1 MAKSKTVFVC
11 QSCGTQ
17 SPKWIGKCNSCGSW
31 NSFEEEIIQASVQS
45 SVKTNSISSAKP
57 IALPQIQ
64 TEKLQRIDTG
74 IHELNQVIGG
84 GIVPGSVILLGGE
97 PGIGKSTLLLQVA
110 VAVNKKTLYISGE
123 ESPQQIYLRA
133 QRLKANTENCII
145 YSETDI
151 ASILYQIDAI
161 KPELIIIDSV
171 QTLRHPDID
180 SSPGSVSQIR
190 ETSNLLIDLA
200 KKTHIPIILIGH
212 INKEGS
218 IAGPKILEHMVD
230 VVLQFEGDM
239 QNIYRILRSNK
250 NRFGST
256 AEIGI
261 FEMVQYGLREVTNP
275 SEMLLSGN
283 PEQLSGV
290 AIATAMEG
298 VRPLLIE
305 VQALVSTAAYGTPQR
320 TVNGFDSKRLNM
332 LLAVIEKRLG
342 VKIYTKDVFVNIAGG
357 IKIQDTAV
365 DLAVVAAILSSLF
378 DFYIPSSYCFTGE
391 IGLTGEVRSISQIEK
406 RINESSK
413 LGMKKIFVPK
423 YEHKSHAKHSEI
435 VECSRIDTTFRAL
448 FKKENSQED

>member
-1 MAKSKTVFVC
+1 MAKSKTIFVC
-11 QSCGTQ
+11 QSCGAQ

-31 NSFEEEIIQASVQS
+31 NTFQEEILQS
-45 SVKTNSISSAKP
+45 SISTKSATASTAKP
-57 IALPQIQ
+57 IVLTQIQ
-64 TEKLQRIDTG
+64 SEQHTRIDTG

-110 VAVNKKTLYISGE
+110 VALTKKTLYVSGE
-123 ESPQQIYLRA
+123 ESPQQISLRA
-133 QRLKANTENCII
+133 KRLQIQKDTCII
-145 YSETDI
+145 YSETNVHAI
-151 ASILYQIDAI
+151 IHQIEEL
-161 KPELIIIDSV
+161 KPELVIIDSV
-171 QTLRHPDID
+171 QTLKHPDID

-190 ETSNLLIDLA
+190 ETTNVLIEIA
-200 KKTHIPIILIGH
+200 KTTHIPIILIGH
-212 INKEGS
+212 ITKEGS

-239 QNIYRILRSNK
+239 HNVYRILRSNK

-256 AEIGI
+256 SEIGI
-261 FEMVQYGLREVTNP
+261 FEMVQSGLREVTNP

-290 AIATAMEG
+290 AIASTMEG

-320 TVNGFDSKRLNM
+320 TVNGYDAKRLNM

-342 VKIYTKDVFVNIAGG
+342 VKMYTKDVFINIAGG
-357 IKIQDTAV
+357 IKVQDTAI

-378 DFYIPSSYCFTGE
+378 DMYIPASYCFAGE
-391 IGLTGEVRSISQIEK
+391 IGLTGEVRMIGHIEK
-406 RINESSK
+406 RIKECSK
-413 LGMKKIFVPK
+413 LGMKHMFIPK
-423 YEHKSHAKHSEI
+423 TDIQFQNKHTNI
-435 VECSRIDTTFRAL
+435 VQCSRIDSTFRKL
-448 FKKENSQED
+448 FKPNSQETEE

>member
-1 MAKSKTVFVC
+1 VAKSKTVFVC
-11 QSCGTQ
+11 QSCGAQ

-31 NSFEEEIIQASVQS
+31 NSFEEEIIQTSINSLSKSQ
-45 SVKTNSISSAKP
+45 SISTTKP
-57 IALPQIQ
+57 ISLSDIKS
-64 TEKLQRIDTG
+64 EKVTRIDTG

-110 VAVNKKTLYISGE
+110 ISIKKKTLYISGE
-123 ESPQQIYLRA
+123 ESPEQIFLRA
-133 QRLKANTENCII
+133 QRLSATTDSCII

-151 ASILYQIDAI
+151 TSILHQIDSI
-161 KPELIIIDSV
+161 KPELVIIDSV
-171 QTLRHPDID
+171 QTLKHPDID
-180 SSPGSVSQIR
+180 STPGSVSQIR
-190 ETSNLLIDLA
+190 ETSNLLIEVA
-200 KKTHIPIILIGH
+200 KKTHVPIILIGH

-239 QNIYRILRSNK
+239 HNIYRILRSNK

-256 AEIGI
+256 SEIGI
-261 FEMVQYGLREVTNP
+261 FEMIQSGLREVSNP

-290 AIATAMEG
+290 AIASVMEG
-298 VRPLLIE
+298 VRPLLLE

-342 VKIYTKDVFVNIAGG
+342 VKIYTKDVFVNITGG
-357 IKIQDTAV
+357 IKVQDTAI

-378 DFYIPSSYCFTGE
+378 DFYIPASYCFTGE
-391 IGLTGEVRSISQIEK
+391 VGLTGEIRSISLLDK
-406 RINESSK
+406 RIKESSK
-413 LGMKKIFVPK
+413 LGMTKVFVPK
-423 YEHKSHAKHSEI
+423 SDKISSSKHSDI
-435 VECSRIDTTFRAL
+435 VQCSRIDSTFRAL
-448 FKKENSQED
+448 FKSTEE